1 MSNPDDDAKT
11 LISSP
16 VAVCGKLIFPDESSY
31 EIDNAMRFVGRAD
44 LKEHTDRNPNDI
56 SRLEFTIYKK
66 VENFFMK
73 RKQEKELQLKN
84 GQIIEVSDVKI
95 KFVV

>member
-16 VAVCGKLIFPDESSY
+16 VAVYGKLIFPDESFY

-44 LKEHTDRNPNDI
+44 LKKYTDHSPNDI
-56 SRLEFTIYKK
+56 SRFEFTIYKK
-66 VENFFMK
+66 GENFFMK
-73 RKQEKELQLKN
+73 RKKEEELQLEN
-84 GQIIEVSDVKI
+84 SQIIEISDVKM
-95 KFVV
+95 KFEV